1 MCFGEKM
8 ANCGNQNIPWIWGK
22 LSCGCGVCSCPPGN
36 SLHISPKVFLRATST
51 SPSFHQ
57 KFKLMLLCLT
67 KATTEK
73 QPFRLVLWKYYCK
86 CVWGFF
92 LACNFC
98 GGTSFI
104 FCMIKYL
111 VQPFPWSMNAQIQVS
126 ENLRAV
132 FKNCFHPAVGWIN
145 ILETC

>member
-1 MCFGEKM
+1 MDLGKAQLWLWGLQLPSWEQFAYITKSFPKSDL
-8 ANCGNQNIPWIWGK
+8 NKPVIPPKIQTNAT
-22 LSCGCGVCSCPPGN
+22 LSYKSN
-36 SLHISPKVFLRATST
+36 NR
-51 SPSFHQ
+51 
-57 KFKLMLLCLT
+57 
-67 KATTEK
+67 KATVQAGTVK
-73 QPFRLVLWKYYCK
+73 ILLQMCM
-86 CVWGFF
+86 GFF

-111 VQPFPWSMNAQIQVS
+111 VQPFPWSMNAQIRVS